1 MIYIEV
7 NEVNRAKKKKLFE
20 SFPLLFLKSKATKY
34 WLLSTSTDGQEGAA
48 ASESDTTSSS
58 L

>member
-7 NEVNRAKKKKLFE
+7 NEVNRAKKKLFE
-20 SFPLLFLKSKATKY
+20 FFPLLFLKSKATKY

>member
-7 NEVNRAKKKKLFE
+7 NEVNRAKKKLFE
-20 SFPLLFLKSKATKY
+20 SFPLLFLKSKDTKY

>member
-7 NEVNRAKKKKLFE
+7 NEVNRAKKKLFE

>member
-7 NEVNRAKKKKLFE
+7 NEVNRAKKKFFE

>member
-7 NEVNRAKKKKLFE
+7 NEVNRAKKKLFE
-20 SFPLLFLKSKATKY
+20 SFPLLFLKSKDTKY
-34 WLLSTSTDGQEGAA
+34 WLLLTSTDGQEGAA

>member
-1 MIYIEV
+1 MKLTEQ
-7 NEVNRAKKKKLFE
+7 KKKLFE
-20 SFPLLFLKSKATKY
+20 SFPLFLKSKATKY
-34 WLLSTSTDGQEGAA
+34 WLLSTSTDGQEGTA